1 MSKSVK
7 VFLVLLVLAVLLSAA
22 ALGLLLWLGWR
33 EGRVPSRT
41 LLEID
46 FSSPIAEV
54 VAEDPFSDL
63 LEQDRM
69 KLRHVVQALHAAAE
83 DDHVVG
89 LVADLSHVGTLDV
102 RPAPAADLTG
112 AGVTT
117 YRVSPRR
124 ALVLYPQSARK
135 AVGEQLAPDALVID
149 ATAAYTVLAIT
160 GPQAR
165 ALIARL
171 THLHHFPSGGEI
183 AHVTGHVLPAG
194 AGYRIVVA
202 QEYGHYVAEVA
213 LDCAAALGGGLV
225 GVDALPGE
233 EAP

>member
-1 MSKSVK
+1 MSVLD
-7 VFLVLLVLAVLLSAA
+7 FLSPSLARDEGGFHPVARSAA
-22 ALGLLLWLGWR
+22 ERLFAAAGAIFDERDGWR
-33 EGRVPSRT
+33 VPT
-41 LLEID
+41 IVPDTEAHLET
-46 FSSPIAEV
+46 
-54 VAEDPFSDL
+54 
-63 LEQDRM
+63 
-69 KLRHVVQALHAAAE
+69 
-83 DDHVVG
+83 VG
-89 LVADLSHVGTLDV
+89 IADLSHVGTLDV

>member
-1 MSKSVK
+1 MSVLD
-7 VFLVLLVLAVLLSAA
+7 FLSPSLARDEGGFHPVGRSAA
-22 ALGLLLWLGWR
+22 ERLFAAAGAIFDERDGWR
-33 EGRVPSRT
+33 VPT
-41 LLEID
+41 IVPDTEAHLET
-46 FSSPIAEV
+46 
-54 VAEDPFSDL
+54 
-63 LEQDRM
+63 
-69 KLRHVVQALHAAAE
+69 
-83 DDHVVG
+83 VG
-89 LVADLSHVGTLDV
+89 IADLSHVGTLDV

>member
-1 MSKSVK
+1 MSVLD
-7 VFLVLLVLAVLLSAA
+7 FLSPSLARDEGGFHPVARSAA
-22 ALGLLLWLGWR
+22 ERLFAAAGAIFDERDGWR
-33 EGRVPSRT
+33 VPT
-41 LLEID
+41 IVPDTEAHLET
-46 FSSPIAEV
+46 
-54 VAEDPFSDL
+54 
-63 LEQDRM
+63 
-69 KLRHVVQALHAAAE
+69 
-83 DDHVVG
+83 VG
-89 LVADLSHVGTLDV
+89 IADLSHVGTLDV

-124 ALVLYPQSARK
+124 ALVLYPQSARN

>member
-1 MSKSVK
+1 MSVLD
-7 VFLVLLVLAVLLSAA
+7 FLSPSLARDEGGFHPVARSAA
-22 ALGLLLWLGWR
+22 ERLFAAAGAIFDERDGWR
-33 EGRVPSRT
+33 VPT
-41 LLEID
+41 IVPDTEAHLET
-46 FSSPIAEV
+46 
-54 VAEDPFSDL
+54 
-63 LEQDRM
+63 
-69 KLRHVVQALHAAAE
+69 
-83 DDHVVG
+83 VG
-89 LVADLSHVGTLDV
+89 IADLSHVGTLDV

-117 YRVSPRR
+117 YRLSPRR

-135 AVGEQLAPDALVID
+135 AVGEQLAPDAPVID